1 MKGFLH
7 YLKVKTVEKLEKPW
21 YFPQVQILVWQKE
34 SVDLCIHVLLCE
46 EKQWLVIEEEDNVPN
61 MQPHRKNKWNQ
72 YFPVFQLAVKT
83 VC

>member
-61 MQPHRKNKWNQ
+61 IQPHRKINGTNI
-72 YFPVFQLAVKT
+72 FQFFS
-83 VC
+83 

>member
-46 EKQWLVIEEEDNVPN
+46 EKQWLVIEEKDNVPN
-61 MQPHRKNKWNQ
+61 MQPHRKINGTNI
-72 YFPVFQLAVKT
+72 FQFFS
-83 VC
+83 

>member
-61 MQPHRKNKWNQ
+61 MQPHRKINGTN
-72 YFPVFQLAVKT
+72 VFQFFS
-83 VC
+83 

>member
-61 MQPHRKNKWNQ
+61 MQPHRKINGTNI
-72 YFPVFQLAVKT
+72 FQFF
-83 VC
+83 C